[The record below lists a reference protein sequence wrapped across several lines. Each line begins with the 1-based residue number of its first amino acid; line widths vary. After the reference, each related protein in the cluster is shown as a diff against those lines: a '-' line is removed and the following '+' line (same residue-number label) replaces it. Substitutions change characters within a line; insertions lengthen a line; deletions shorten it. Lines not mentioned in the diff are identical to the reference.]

1 MTPRIVT
8 RTTRTILIALTV
20 LLAAVAVADDAVPP
34 RFFIERIEVREA
46 DRVSPDVVISESR
59 LREGQEYTEAELR
72 DAAARLS
79 RLPFLL
85 STEFALEKG
94 SERGRYVLVVSI
106 AETKPFF
113 FAVDLRPLF
122 NAKYGEADYSG
133 RVGAEEGTG
142 TVGMR
147 WFVGRRG
154 ALHLALVTSDYDSSF
169 ARDYGAVA
177 VGYTHYDLF
186 GTRAFATLS
195 LKHVVAPGANAVSP
209 QLVVGVP
216 LSANQTLTVE
226 LDQTRFGDDVANI
239 RDEEFALQRGQRIAG
254 ATWSYNTTNRPLLPT
269 RGTLVSV
276 RPRASWSDSATY
288 LYVFDPNDPR
298 PDLTVVAD
306 TVHAR
311 AVELTAKGAQYWELS
326 DRTSVSAG
334 LETAWTNFEVKS
346 DFYGER
352 RDHVVRAV
360 VVAGYSYSLWDA
372 TRMKSGDS
380 RLELNARIGSR
391 SIDYYEL
398 GENAQQQLFAS
409 WVRRSSWGTLRLGVG
424 YAW

>member
-1 MTPRIVT
+1 M
-8 RTTRTILIALTV
+8 TRTILIAWTV
-20 LLAAVAVADDAVPP
+20 FIAAASAADDAVPP

-46 DRVSPDVVISESR
+46 ERVSPDVVIAESR
-59 LREGQEYTEAELR
+59 LREGQEYTEADLR

-85 STEFALEKG
+85 SSEFSLEKG
-94 SERGRYVLVVSI
+94 SERGRYVLVVAI

-113 FAVDLRPLF
+113 YAIDVRPILTGDH
-122 NAKYGEADYSG
+122 NVEADYSD
-133 RVGAEEGTG
+133 RIGAEEGTG
-142 TVGMR
+142 TLGVR

-154 ALHLALVTSDYDSSF
+154 ALHIALISTEYDSAF

-177 VGYTHYDLF
+177 AGYTHYDLF
-186 GTRAFATLS
+186 GTRAFAALS
-195 LKHVVAPGANAVSP
+195 VKHVIAPGANTISP
-209 QLVVGVP
+209 QLVIGVP

-226 LDQTRFGDDVANI
+226 LDQTRFGDDVETV
-239 RDEEFALQRGQRIAG
+239 RDEEFALQRGQRIVG
-254 ATWSYNTTNRPLLPT
+254 ATWSYNTTNRPFLPT

-288 LYVFDPNDPR
+288 LYVFTPGNPN

-311 AVELTAKGAQYWELS
+311 AAELTVKGAQYWELS
-326 DRTSVSAG
+326 ERTAVSGG
-334 LETAWTNFEVKS
+334 LEGAWTHFEANS

-360 VVAGYSYSLWDA
+360 VTGGYSYSLWDA
-372 TRMKSGDS
+372 TRMKTGDS
-380 RLELNARIGSR
+380 RLEVNVRIGSR
-391 SIDYYEL
+391 SIDYYDL
-398 GENAQQQLFAS
+398 GRNYQKQLSAS
-409 WVRRSSWGTLRLGVG
+409 WVRRSSWGTLRLGAG